1 MSTNSGASAWIAANL
16 SVLTGPRSSMG
27 SPMTLMIRPRVS
39 APTGI
44 RMGKP
49 ESMTGCP
56 RTKPSYERCFLQD
69 AERPRVPDGVYGS
82 GPPRR
87 SKLVAKHRRTALSNQ
102 DEVVMDSE
110 LMSVSSKVIKSCTQV
125 LTKEYN
131 TFSSMEFA
139 HKLMEYVQ
147 QLPDTTV
154 ADVNWSMLRK
164 DVPAFK
170 ATATYV
176 NLLNKIMCVGER
188 RNKRDKNGSGDNSLN
203 DSGSN
208 DEARPKGSVKTENIL
223 SSQRRNAYAEQ
234 HAAKM
239 NRTRLNDPNVTTTR
253 PDNVI
258 QVEGDADNDGNKPI
272 LDNLRKLI
280 RKVYKDNGKQQPID
294 YFKLI
299 LDPGDFGKTIE
310 NMFHVA
316 FLAKDGFIR
325 FRTGNFSQDYY
336 YYLSIIIST
345 VSDGNCI
352 DFNLVNNYQHFNCW
366 LLNLVLS

>member
-1 MSTNSGASAWIAANL
+1 MISPELMSPEGSQTSSTSRRSNFGTPTARKQAL
-16 SVLTGPRSSMG
+16 RSVLDKTQSLQNHANSNATLGILENVFQEADQIHDDISMEEK
-27 SPMTLMIRPRVS
+27 I
-39 APTGI
+39 
-44 RMGKP
+44 
-49 ESMTGCP
+49 
-56 RTKPSYERCFLQD
+56 
-69 AERPRVPDGVYGS
+69 
-82 GPPRR
+82 
-87 SKLVAKHRRTALSNQ
+87 SNQ

-110 LMSVSSKVIKSCTQV
+110 VMSVSSKVIKSCTQV

-154 ADVNWSMLRK
+154 ADVNWSMLQK

-176 NLLNKIMCVGER
+176 NLLNKIMRVGER
-188 RNKRDKNGSGDNSLN
+188 RNKRDKNGSGDKSLN

-208 DEARPKGSVKTENIL
+208 DEGRPKGSVKTENIL
-223 SSQRRNAYAEQ
+223 SSQRRNAYVEQ
-234 HAAKM
+234 VAARM
-239 NRTRLNDPNVTTTR
+239 NRTRLNDPNVTTKR

-258 QVEGDADNDGNKPI
+258 QVEVDADNDGNKPI
-272 LDNLRKLI
+272 LDHLRKLI
-280 RKVYKDNGKQQPID
+280 RKVYKDNGKQPID

-310 NMFHVA
+310 NMLHVA

-325 FRTGNFSQDYY
+325 FRTGNFSHDY

-345 VSDGNCI
+345 VSGGNCI
-352 DFNLVNNYQHFNCW
+352 DFNLVNNY
-366 LLNLVLS
+366 

>member
-1 MSTNSGASAWIAANL
+1 MSSPELMSPEGSQTSSSSRRSNFGTPTARKQAL
-16 SVLTGPRSSMG
+16 RSVLDKTQSLQNHANSNATLGILENVFQEADQIHDDISMEEK
-27 SPMTLMIRPRVS
+27 I
-39 APTGI
+39 
-44 RMGKP
+44 
-49 ESMTGCP
+49 
-56 RTKPSYERCFLQD
+56 
-69 AERPRVPDGVYGS
+69 
-82 GPPRR
+82 
-87 SKLVAKHRRTALSNQ
+87 SNQ

-176 NLLNKIMCVGER
+176 NLLNKIMR
-188 RNKRDKNGSGDNSLN
+188 
-203 DSGSN
+203 
-208 DEARPKGSVKTENIL
+208 
-223 SSQRRNAYAEQ
+223 RRNAYAEQ

-310 NMFHVA
+310 NMLHVA

-325 FRTGNFSQDYY
+325 FRTDGGENLTIIPSTKAQIEEYEANKNCVAHHQNVH
-336 YYLSIIIST
+336 YLDMET
-345 VSDGNCI
+345 WRALKDKYRVSRPMI
-352 DFNLVNNYQHFNCW
+352 DFD
-366 LLNLVLS
+366 